1 MFGISEQ
8 TRPLPLVKLTV
19 AAVLAAIL
27 SLPLP
32 SALAADGTST
42 LRLNGPAAKA
52 LRAEGVELSAVK
64 PATGGA
70 QKVVFPIAAS
80 LAGKATTLV
89 RHRGAISL
97 QAGKKALRVAN
108 LTLVLDKRAR
118 VEAKLGGE
126 RLDLFRVTGGKR
138 LVDPTAG
145 SINLSGLRLKL
156 TADGA
161 REIGERLGLDSLRSQ
176 AFGQLATR
184 VGSVPSGGGPSGGGG
199 GGAAQSSTCP
209 LPSAVGPT
217 PEEPLPA
224 KVKPLGAVDVTSAA
238 LDWHVRDSFIRYIN
252 TGEGTSVSGGA
263 TAAPPVLL
271 PEASQAL
278 SYDFRFPFTGGWLD
292 PGASPEAGD
301 DTALVDFSGAV
312 RFHYSA
318 HGIDLST
325 ADPEIE
331 IAGANSRAIFAISE
345 AGAAAKRQV
354 LINLDLSRAAGVSV
368 SGNTHTYERVPG
380 AIPPGTASS
389 TFAGFYTPGTEFGCV
404 TVSFTTGP

>member
-1 MFGISEQ
+1 M
-8 TRPLPLVKLTV
+8 
-19 AAVLAAIL
+19 
-27 SLPLP
+27 SLPASP
-32 SALAADGTST
+32 ALAAAGTST
-42 LRLNGPAAKA
+42 LKLDGPAAKA
-52 LRAEGVELSAVK
+52 LRAAGVELGAVK
-64 PATGGA
+64 PATGRA
-70 QKVVFPIAAS
+70 QKVVLPVAAS
-80 LAGKATTLV
+80 LAGKTTTIV
-89 RHRGAISL
+89 RHRGAVSL
-97 QAGKKALRVAN
+97 QAGRKQLRLAK

-138 LVDPTAG
+138 QVDPTAG
-145 SINLSGLRLKL
+145 SIDLSGLRLKL

-176 AFGQLATR
+176 TFGQLTTR
-184 VGSVPSGGGPSGGGG
+184 VSGAANGGGAPSGGGG
-199 GGAAQSSTCP
+199 GATKSSTCP
-209 LPSAVGPT
+209 LPSTPGPT
-217 PEEPLPA
+217 PEDPLPA
-224 KVKPLGAVDVTSAA
+224 KVKPLGAVDVTGAA

-252 TGEGTSVSGGA
+252 SGEGTSVSGGA
-263 TAAPPVLL
+263 TADPPVLL

-301 DTALVDFSGAV
+301 DSALVDFSGAV
-312 RFHYSA
+312 RFRYSA

-331 IAGANSRAIFAISE
+331 IAGANSRAIFAISD
-345 AGAAAKRQV
+345 AGGAAKRQV

-368 SGNTHTYERVPG
+368 SGKTHTYERVPG